1 MSGISI
7 KNQRILYYGNTAG
20 YVNKGK
26 AIVDPMFHCEELK
39 EYLAEKQGMEIQWT
53 NGVYDRLANGKPG
66 MDGETPILKNCR
78 IHQLKPDVD
87 IMMKFIGYD
96 ELVKQFGEPDPENY
110 RVVYD
115 VQLETNELDGIYEKF
130 NLDHPTGFQGHS
142 LSMSDIIELY
152 DQDSSTFHY
161 VDRFGFKEI
170 DFRPPGQEQQ
180 QGQTMGM

>member
-1 MSGISI
+1 
-7 KNQRILYYGNTAG
+7 
-20 YVNKGK
+20 
-26 AIVDPMFHCEELK
+26 MFHCEELK

-115 VQLETNELDGIYEKF
+115 VQLETNELDGIYENS
-130 NLDHPTGFQGHS
+130 NLNHPAGFQGHS
-142 LSMSDIIELY
+142 LSMSDIIERGSGRQHLPLC
-152 DQDSSTFHY
+152 
-161 VDRFGFKEI
+161 GP
-170 DFRPPGQEQQ
+170 FRL
-180 QGQTMGM
+180 QGD